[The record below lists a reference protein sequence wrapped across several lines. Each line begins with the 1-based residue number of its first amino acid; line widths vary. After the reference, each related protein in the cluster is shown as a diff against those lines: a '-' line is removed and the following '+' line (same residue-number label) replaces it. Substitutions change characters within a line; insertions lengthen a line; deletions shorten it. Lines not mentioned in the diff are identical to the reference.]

1 MRLLLALCCTL
12 LVAPPLW
19 AADALAAARA
29 VLSERWP
36 DAQIGAP
43 SEALPACAGTV
54 SAEAPGALRDGRAQ
68 LRLRCEASPGWTR
81 FLSLPVQRP
90 GEVLVL
96 RRALARGEPL
106 SAELLSIE
114 PRDLARLPG
123 GLLSR
128 PEQAQ
133 GQLARRA
140 LAAGSLLSQD
150 MLMAPLA
157 IRRGDSV
164 TLVGNAAGLEVRA
177 VGEALAD
184 AAEGARLKVRNR
196 DSRRVV
202 EGLARSGGRVEIA
215 P

>member
-1 MRLLLALCCTL
+1 MRLLLALCCSL
-12 LVAPPLW
+12 LASPLW
-19 AADALAAARA
+19 ASDALAAARTA
-29 VLSERWP
+29 LLERWP
-36 DAQIGAP
+36 DAVIAAP
-43 SEALPACAGTV
+43 AEALPTCAETV
-54 SAEAPGALRDGRAQ
+54 SAEAPGALREGRAQ
-68 LRLRCEASPGWTR
+68 LRLRCEGNPGWTR
-81 FLSLPVQRP
+81 FVSLQVQRP
-90 GEVLVL
+90 GQVLVL
-96 RRALARGEPL
+96 RRALARGEAL
-106 SAELLSIE
+106 SAELLNVE
-114 PRDLARLPG
+114 ARDLARLPG
-123 GLLSR
+123 GLLSQ

-150 MLMAPLA
+150 QLMAPLA

-164 TLVGNAAGLEVRA
+164 TLVGYAAGLEVRA

-202 EGLARSGGRVEIA
+202 EGLARSGGKVEIA